1 MTVVTYSSFCAI
13 AVNIL
18 RSFLWGSLPLL
29 SPVMNVVCPSLFS
42 PLLPFTFRPTEF
54 YFPSDDD
61 DDADDDDGNDG
72 AMGANFGSVG
82 GLGRLE
88 RNKGDTKETLL
99 FAKNLAG
106 RTRSQD
112 AASETRAEMPYVVPT
127 VSSTCTETG

>member
-1 MTVVTYSSFCAI
+1 
-13 AVNIL
+13 
-18 RSFLWGSLPLL
+18 
-29 SPVMNVVCPSLFS
+29 MNVVVCPSLFS

-61 DDADDDDGNDG
+61 DGGNDG

-99 FAKNLAG
+99 LAKNLAG

-112 AASETRAEMPYVVPT
+112 AGSETRAEMPYVVPT